1 MKEMKQPSVIW
12 ICGEPNS
19 GKTTLAQSLGK
30 PFSLDGFV
38 NNLSTWC
45 PHTQICDLAN
55 QYSNDQ
61 VMTFFLDIEQN
72 NLEEEFIELLF
83 NKEHGLPLK
92 KDLILIEGWLPELIE
107 RLVMAEF
114 LARQYRVWLT
124 DRIET

>member
-45 PHTQICDLAN
+45 PHTQICDLVN
-55 QYSNDQ
+55 QYNDEEL
-61 VMTFFLDIEQN
+61 MSFFLDIEKHH
-72 NLEEEFIELLF
+72 LEEAFVDLLF
-83 NKEHGLPLK
+83 DTEHGLPLTQE
-92 KDLILIEGWLPELIE
+92 LILMEGWLPELIE

-114 LARQYRVWLT
+114 LTRQYRVWLT
-124 DRIET
+124 DRIEA